1 MLTAISSTTF
11 SESRVLSALL
21 LERRFRAHLVWRH
34 RLVFDSR
41 WGAPAPGRDAVATIY
56 FALDGAFAVDGA
68 DAQGPVAY
76 AVAASEYE
84 RVRQGGSWFRSWGDP
99 SVTMDLMLAE
109 RDVRAPIG
117 LRHGPLRLSAAT
129 WEALQGLAD
138 ALATA
143 QPMDA
148 LVRRLFAALV
158 ADGVV
163 VDELAE
169 AVVEEPASVTRLWDA
184 MSPHVRALAPSV
196 SLFELARAAGL
207 SLRQLRRDVNTMT
220 DTFALFGGNFRDS
233 LLVLRL
239 RLAVLLL
246 SSRESTVGEVAMRV
260 GYKSIEALARA
271 FRDAGLPPPSE
282 VRANVLYPRE
292 PTSTG

>member
-1 MLTAISSTTF
+1 MLTAISSTSF
-11 SESRVLSALL
+11 NESRVLSALL
-21 LERRFRAHLVWRH
+21 FARRFRAHLVWRH

-41 WGAPAPGRDAVATIY
+41 WGAAAPGRDCVATIY
-56 FALDGAFAVDGA
+56 FALEGALAVDGVHA
-68 DAQGPVAY
+68 PVPAAY
-76 AVAASEYE
+76 VVAASEYE
-84 RVRQGGSWFRSWGDP
+84 RVRAGGSSFRSWGDP

-109 RDVRAPIG
+109 DDVRVPIG
-117 LRHGPLRLSAAT
+117 LRHGPLQLSAAT
-129 WEALQGLAD
+129 WAALHGLAE

-143 QPMDA
+143 QSMDM
-148 LVRRLFAALV
+148 LVRQLFAGLV

-163 VDELAE
+163 ASELAD
-169 AVVEEPASVTRLWDA
+169 AVVEEPAWVTRLWDA
-184 MSPHVRALAPSV
+184 LNPHYRAFSPSV
-196 SLFELARAAGL
+196 SLFELARAAGV

-220 DTFALFGGNFRDS
+220 ATFALFGGNFRDS

-246 SSRESTVGEVAMRV
+246 SSRESTVGEVATRV

-292 PTSTG
+292 AASI